1 MKKRF
6 LGILSLLL
14 VALLLFGCGAKSK
27 TEAEIA
33 PESAGGTN
41 GTVDRDMP
49 YTSDSSTSTTT
60 QTTDQKLVRKVWIT
74 AETDDLD
81 ALLSNIDGRIG
92 ELEGYVESREVYNG
106 SQYASR
112 RNRNANLVIRIPAAR
127 LDEFVSGVTAS
138 ANVVSANETV
148 ENITLTYA
156 DTESRLK
163 ALEVE
168 QTRLLELLAQASS
181 MEDILKIEERLTQVR
196 TELEE
201 VTSRLRVY
209 DNMVDYAT
217 VTLTISEVREYTVTE
232 EPETVGQR
240 ISAGLKN
247 TFKAIGTF
255 LVELFIFLVVSS
267 PYLVILAV
275 VIVLIV
281 ILKKRKGR
289 KAKKTEE

>member
-1 MKKRF
+1 MKKRL
-6 LGILSLLL
+6 LGILAFLL
-14 VALLLFGCGAKSK
+14 VALLLFGCGAKSNDA
-27 TEAEIA
+27 AEIA
-33 PESAGGTN
+33 PESAGGTKDKD
-41 GTVDRDMP
+41 VS
-49 YTSDSSTSTTT
+49 YTADSSTATNTKTTE
-60 QTTDQKLVRKVWIT
+60 QKLVRKVWIT

-81 ALLSNIDGRIG
+81 TLLSNIDGRIG
-92 ELEGYVESREVYNG
+92 ALEGYVESREVYNG

-156 DTESRLK
+156 DTDSRRK

-240 ISAGLKN
+240 IGAGLKN
-247 TFKAIGTF
+247 TFKTIGNF
-255 LVELFIFLVVSS
+255 LVELFIFLVVGS
-267 PYLVILAV
+267 PYLVILAG
-275 VIVLIV
+275 VIVLV
-281 ILKKRKGR
+281 VVLKKRKGR